1 MIQFLKGVAATVVGL
16 IVFCFLLFVIGAVV
30 IGIIASSED
39 EVKVKENTVLHLRL
53 DKPIVER
60 AAEDDLSPLEVI
72 PGFSG
77 GSIGMVELLESIR
90 HAAEDNNIE
99 GILLEPQFLMS
110 GYATVKEIR
119 DELEKFKESGKW
131 IYAYNEF
138 YTEKDYYLASVA
150 DKIYLNPAGSLEL
163 NGLVSE
169 TVFVKGTLDKL
180 GVQPQIFRV
189 GEFKSAIEP
198 LVRTE
203 MSEASREQTNSF
215 LNNIYQTFLQDVAR
229 SRNIEVNELE
239 RISDEMLVRR
249 AEDAVEYKIVDEL
262 GYLDQIHAEIR
273 SKLGIEDETEKI
285 NTITYKKYHKA
296 FKPSGS
302 NKNRI
307 AVIVATGNIVSG
319 KGDDSSIGSDK
330 FAKEIR
336 DARLNDKVKAVVL
349 RINSPGGSA
358 LASDVIWREIV
369 LTSQTKPIIAS
380 MSDVA
385 ASGGYYMAM
394 GCDTIVAQP
403 NTITGSIGIFG
414 VLFNMQNFLND
425 KLGVTTDV
433 VETGELSNLF
443 KVTRPLSD
451 YERSIIQ
458 VTIEQGYDTFTRKAA
473 EGRNMSIDQ
482 LREVA
487 SGRVWSGVEAKDRGL
502 VDVMGGLDD
511 AIAIAAAKAGL
522 EEGDYR
528 LRYYPA
534 KKNFLQELLGNVEE
548 DLEAKA
554 LQREFGVFYPY
565 VKQFRKLEHLQ
576 GVQARLPFDINIE

>member
-1 MIQFLKGVAATVVGL
+1 MIQFLKGVAATIVGL

-60 AAEDDLSPLEVI
+60 AAEDDLSPLEAI

-150 DKIYLNPAGSLEL
+150 DKVYLNPAGSLEL

-285 NTITYKKYHKA
+285 NTITYKKYRKA

-307 AVIVATGNIVSG
+307 AVIVASGNIVSG

-522 EEGDYR
+522 DEGDYR

-548 DLEAKA
+548 DLEVKA